1 MALLKVYLYY
11 DPFCLLIGMSY
22 FPRVG
27 SYTSMPLM
35 KHLFISLF
43 MTNIYFSV
51 SKCMAKANDYSYI
64 PEIVANPFFG
74 KNSAKD
80 LKEKTGQKDP
90 RMTDMPRV

>member
-1 MALLKVYLYY
+1 
-11 DPFCLLIGMSY
+11 
-22 FPRVG
+22 
-27 SYTSMPLM
+27 
-35 KHLFISLF
+35 
-43 MTNIYFSV
+43 MTHIYFSV

-90 RMTDMPRV
+90 RMTDMPRVWQNDEGTNRREVKEGRN